1 MADKP
6 VKNPTKIN
14 LLNEQIGQL
23 TEALQRER
31 ADVTNIRRRH
41 EEEKA
46 KLGSYYKSM
55 IVTSFLPVIDNF
67 DRSLKHIPEDLT
79 DNNYIKGITGIVKQF
94 EDILSGLGVKKIET
108 VGQEFNPTYHE
119 AVSVE
124 GDEGD
129 LEIVV
134 EELQSG
140 YQIEDE
146 IIRPAMVKV
155 KRQNSN

>member
-6 VKNPTKIN
+6 VKKPTKIES
-14 LLNEQIGQL
+14 LSDQINQL

-41 EEEKA
+41 EEEKN
-46 KLGSYYKSM
+46 KLSGYYKSM
-55 IVTSFLPVIDNF
+55 IVTSFLPVVDNF
-67 DRSLKHIPEDLT
+67 DRSLKHIPTELAG
-79 DNNYIKGITGIVKQF
+79 NNFVKGITGIVKQF
-94 EDILSGLGVKKIET
+94 EDILTSLGVKKIET
-108 VGQEFNPTYHE
+108 VGQEFNPIYHE

-124 GDEGD
+124 GNEGD
-129 LEIVV
+129 HEIIV

-140 YQIEDE
+140 YKIDDE

>member
-6 VKNPTKIN
+6 VKKPVKVE
-14 LLNEQIGQL
+14 LLNEQINLL

-41 EEEKA
+41 EEEKN
-46 KLGSYYKSM
+46 KLSSYYKAM

-67 DRSLKHIPEDLT
+67 DRSLKHIPEDLA
-79 DNNYIKGITGIVKQF
+79 DNNYIKGITGIIKQF
-94 EDILSGLGVKKIET
+94 EDILSSLGVKKIET
-108 VGQEFNPTYHE
+108 VGHDFNPAYHE

-129 LEIVV
+129 QEIVV

-140 YQIEDE
+140 YKIDDE